1 MRPRWRAICDWLCK
15 FDVAAIQAGM
25 ERLIEGYREF
35 RRTRWPAERANYAEL
50 SKGQKPEFL
59 VIACSDSR
67 ADPALIFSARPGEL
81 FVIRN
86 VAAIVPPYEPDQA
99 THHGTSAAIAFAVLQ
114 LPLRGILVMGHAQ
127 CGGIA
132 AALDNRI
139 AENIPFL
146 SAWIDLL
153 EPARRRTAHF
163 HDHTQRHTEMERDG
177 VRLSLKRLMSFPF
190 VAGRVQ
196 AGSLELHGARFGIAD
211 GKLEV
216 LDPASDRFLA
226 VE

>member
-1 MRPRWRAICDWLCK
+1 MD
-15 FDVAAIQAGM
+15 
-25 ERLIEGYREF
+25 RLIEGYREF
-35 RRTRWPAERANYAEL
+35 RRRRWPEERANFAEL
-50 SKGQKPEFL
+50 AKGQRPEFL

-67 ADPALIFSARPGEL
+67 ADPATIFSARPGEL

-86 VAAIVPPYEPDQA
+86 VAAIVPPYEPEET

-153 EPARRRTAHF
+153 EPARQRTAQVL
-163 HDHTQRHTEMERDG
+163 DHAVRHIEMERDA
-177 VRLSLKRLMSFPF
+177 VRLSLERLMTFPF
-190 VAGRVQ
+190 VAERVR
-196 AGSLELHGARFGIAD
+196 AGALALYGARFAIA
-211 GKLEV
+211 GGRLEV
-216 LDPASDRFLA
+216 LDPQSNMFTPVEAPAS
-226 VE
+226 

>member
-1 MRPRWRAICDWLCK
+1 MD
-15 FDVAAIQAGM
+15 Q
-25 ERLIEGYREF
+25 LIEGYREF
-35 RRTRWPAERANYAEL
+35 RRTRWPEERAHYAEL
-50 SKGQKPEFL
+50 ARGQRPEFL

-67 ADPALIFSARPGEL
+67 ADPATIFSARPGEL

-86 VAAIVPPYEPDQA
+86 VAAIVPPYEPEET

-153 EPARRRTAHF
+153 EPARQRTAQV
-163 HDHTQRHTEMERDG
+163 HDHATRHIEMERDA
-177 VRLSLKRLMSFPF
+177 VRLSLERLMTFPF
-190 VAGRVQ
+190 VAERVQ
-196 AGSLELHGARFGIAD
+196 AGALSLYGARFAIA
-211 GKLEV
+211 GGQLEV
-216 LDPASDRFLA
+216 LDPGSGNFVP
-226 VE
+226 VEAAGP

>member
-1 MRPRWRAICDWLCK
+1 MD
-15 FDVAAIQAGM
+15 
-25 ERLIEGYREF
+25 RLIDGYREF
-35 RRTRWPAERANYAEL
+35 RRTRWPEERAHYAEL
-50 SKGQKPEFL
+50 ANKGQRPEFL

-67 ADPALIFSARPGEL
+67 ADPATIFSARPGEL

-86 VAAIVPPYEPDQA
+86 VAAIVPPYEPEES

-153 EPARRRTAHF
+153 EPALARSAHLE
-163 HDHTQRHTEMERDG
+163 DHEARHVAMERDA
-177 VRLSLKRLMSFPF
+177 VRLSLERLMTFPF
-190 VAGRVQ
+190 VAERVR
-196 AGSLELHGARFGIAD
+196 AGALSLYGARFGIAE
-211 GKLEV
+211 GQLEV
-216 LDPASDRFLA
+216 LDSESGRFA
-226 VE
+226 PVE

>member
-1 MRPRWRAICDWLCK
+1 MN
-15 FDVAAIQAGM
+15 
-25 ERLIEGYREF
+25 RLIEGYREF
-35 RRTRWPAERANYAEL
+35 RRRRWPEERAHYAEL
-50 SKGQKPEFL
+50 SKGQSPEFL

-67 ADPALIFSARPGEL
+67 ADPATIFSARPGEL
-81 FVIRN
+81 FIVRN
-86 VAAIVPPYEPDQA
+86 VAAIVPPYEPEES

-139 AENIPFL
+139 AEKIPFL

-153 EPARRRTAHF
+153 EPARQRAAQV
-163 HDHTQRHTEMERDG
+163 HDHAARHIEMERDA
-177 VRLSLKRLMSFPF
+177 VRLSLERLMTFPF
-190 VAGRVQ
+190 VAERVR
-196 AGSLELHGARFGIAD
+196 AGTLALHGARFGIAD
-211 GKLEV
+211 GQLEV
-216 LDPASDRFLA
+216 LDPCTNKFVS

>member
-1 MRPRWRAICDWLCK
+1 MD
-15 FDVAAIQAGM
+15 
-25 ERLIEGYREF
+25 RLIEGYREF
-35 RRTRWPAERANYAEL
+35 RARRWPEERANFAEL
-50 SKGQKPEFL
+50 AKGQRPEFL

-67 ADPALIFSARPGEL
+67 ADPATIFSARPGEL

-86 VAAIVPPYEPDQA
+86 VAAIVPPYEPEET

-127 CGGIA
+127 CGGIT

-153 EPARRRTAHF
+153 EPARQRTAQVL
-163 HDHTQRHTEMERDG
+163 DHAVRHIEMERDA
-177 VRLSLKRLMSFPF
+177 VRLSLERLMTFPF
-190 VAGRVQ
+190 VAERVR
-196 AGSLELHGARFGIAD
+196 AGALALYGARFAIA
-211 GKLEV
+211 GGRLEV
-216 LDPASDRFLA
+216 LDPQSNMFTP
-226 VE
+226 VEAPVS

>member
-1 MRPRWRAICDWLCK
+1 MDT
-15 FDVAAIQAGM
+15 
-25 ERLIEGYREF
+25 LIEGYREF
-35 RRTRWPAERANYAEL
+35 RRTRWPEERAHYAEL
-50 SKGQKPEFL
+50 SKGQRPEFL

-67 ADPALIFSARPGEL
+67 ADPATIFSARPGEL

-86 VAAIVPPYEPDQA
+86 VAAIVPPYEPEDA

-139 AENIPFL
+139 AENVPFL

-153 EPARRRTAHF
+153 EPARQRTAQV
-163 HDHTQRHTEMERDG
+163 HDHAVRHIEMERDA
-177 VRLSLKRLMSFPF
+177 VRLSLERLMTFPF
-190 VAGRVQ
+190 VAERVR
-196 AGSLELHGARFGIAD
+196 AGTLALHGARFGIAD
-211 GKLEV
+211 GQLEV
-216 LDPASDRFLA
+216 LDPRTNKFVS

>member
-1 MRPRWRAICDWLCK
+1 MD
-15 FDVAAIQAGM
+15 
-25 ERLIEGYREF
+25 RLIEGYREF
-35 RRTRWPAERANYAEL
+35 RRTRWPEERAHYAEL
-50 SKGQKPEFL
+50 AQGQRPEYL

-67 ADPALIFSARPGEL
+67 ADPAAIFSARPGEL

-86 VAAIVPPYEPDQA
+86 VAAIVPPYEPEES

-146 SAWIDLL
+146 SSWLELL
-153 EPARRRTAHF
+153 EPALQRRAEI
-163 HDHTQRHTEMERDG
+163 HDHGARHIEMERDA
-177 VRLSLKRLMSFPF
+177 VRLSLERLMTFPF
-190 VAGRVQ
+190 VAERVR
-196 AGSLELHGARFGIAD
+196 AGSLALHGARFGIAD
-211 GKLEV
+211 GRLEV
-216 LDPASDRFLA
+216 LDGQGAFRT

>member
-1 MRPRWRAICDWLCK
+1 MD
-15 FDVAAIQAGM
+15 
-25 ERLIEGYREF
+25 RLIEGYREF
-35 RRTRWPAERANYAEL
+35 RRKRWPEERAHYAEL
-50 SKGQKPEFL
+50 SKGQSPDFL

-67 ADPALIFSARPGEL
+67 ADPATIFSARPGEL

-86 VAAIVPPYEPDQA
+86 VAAIVPPYEPEES

-139 AENIPFL
+139 AERIPFL

-153 EPARRRTAHF
+153 EPGLVHSAHVEDHEARHVA
-163 HDHTQRHTEMERDG
+163 MERDA
-177 VRLSLKRLMSFPF
+177 VRLSLERLMTFPF
-190 VAGRVQ
+190 VSERVNAG
-196 AGSLELHGARFGIAD
+196 ALSLYGARFGIAD
-211 GKLEV
+211 GQLEV
-216 LDPASDRFLA
+216 LDSESGRFTP
-226 VE
+226 VEQE

>member
-1 MRPRWRAICDWLCK
+1 M
-15 FDVAAIQAGM
+15 Q
-25 ERLIEGYREF
+25 RLLDGYREF
-35 RRTRWPAERANYAEL
+35 RAKRWPKERANYAEL

-67 ADPALIFSARPGEL
+67 ADPATIFSARPGEL

-86 VAAIVPPYEPDQA
+86 VAAIVPPYELDTA
-99 THHGTSAAIAFAVLQ
+99 HHGTSAAIAFAVLQ

-153 EPARRRTAHF
+153 EPARRRAAHIRE
-163 HDHTQRHTEMERDG
+163 HSERHLEMERAA
-177 VRLSLKRLMSFPF
+177 VRLSLDRLMSFPF
-190 VAGRVQ
+190 VAERVQ
-196 AGSLELHGARFGIAD
+196 RGSLDLHGARFGIAE

-216 LDPASDRFLA
+216 LDPASGNFEAID
-226 VE
+226 

>member
-1 MRPRWRAICDWLCK
+1 MD
-15 FDVAAIQAGM
+15 
-25 ERLIEGYREF
+25 RLIEGYREF
-35 RRTRWPAERANYAEL
+35 RRKRWPEERANYAEL
-50 SKGQKPEFL
+50 ANKGQRPEFL

-67 ADPALIFSARPGEL
+67 ADPATIFSARPGEL

-86 VAAIVPPYEPDQA
+86 VAAIVPPYEPEES
-99 THHGTSAAIAFAVLQ
+99 THHGTSAAIAFAVMQ

-153 EPARRRTAHF
+153 EPALAHSA
-163 HDHTQRHTEMERDG
+163 HLENDEARHIAMERDA
-177 VRLSLKRLMSFPF
+177 VRLSLERLMTFPF
-190 VAGRVQ
+190 VSERVRAG
-196 AGSLELHGARFGIAD
+196 ALSLYGARFGIAE
-211 GKLEV
+211 GQLEV
-216 LDPASDRFLA
+216 LDSESGRFA
-226 VE
+226 PVE